1 MEALNYPF
9 RSIRRT
15 KIREQGEEAKKTD
28 MASEKMISDNAFK
41 DSVRTV
47 MSGGSC
53 PVSYSTTVKAVHGR
67 NCTNLTQT

>member
-1 MEALNYPF
+1 MSHKQWF

-41 DSVRTV
+41 DSVRYCKIDDLDN
-47 MSGGSC
+47 SIC
-53 PVSYSTTVKAVHGR
+53 FLKL
-67 NCTNLTQT
+67 NLF